1 MKNLWPVKFEAN
13 SQRSPKSIL
22 EEQAGFLATITGSI
36 VVAQVSQLSKI
47 DAFRRFRRQGE
58 FNFRLDLIAP
68 FLENYKFTLLLVSH
82 DIMLYPVQIWV
93 SENVGSELGLKK
105 GVMGSEKTVE
115 SPEAFE
121 AFLEEIFQSE
131 HIKKVIGSILALS
144 K

>member
-36 VVAQVSQLSKI
+36 VVAQVSQLPKI
-47 DAFRRFRRQGE
+47 DAIRRRLQGE
-58 FNFRLDLIAP
+58 FSFGLDLIAP

-93 SENVGSELGLKK
+93 SENVGSELELKK
-105 GVMGSEKTVE
+105 GVMGDEITME

-121 AFLEEIFQSE
+121 AFLEKVFQSE
-131 HIKKVIGSILALS
+131 YIKKVIGAILALS